1 MMKKEAS
8 YNSWLLENVRV
19 RFGYEVPY
27 DYRKSLYAII
37 LSDSFEPFLLATIY
51 IVQNNRKRY

>member
-37 LSDSFEPFLLATIY
+37 LPDSFDPHLFESINSR
-51 IVQNNRKRY
+51 IHNG